1 MKNTLSILFFFTLSI
16 LSHGQ
21 VSDFEKFKQQREKE
35 MNQFE
40 QKVNREMDSLRTAH
54 DKAFSKMLEGNWTRE
69 DLFPSKPASE
79 KPKPTAPPVFR
90 PDAGPDAEQDVKQ
103 DATQDDKQDVKQDAT
118 QDDKQDVIQDDKQ
131 DDKQDAEQDV
141 IQDVIQDA
149 AQEDKTEE
157 LSFNKAFQ
165 FQNESLFGNEWKMIL
180 IASKWPTLLG
190 SPDPNTITAYWK
202 SCSEKEYDLMLAY
215 FNYQKSEF
223 GLSDWGVYQMVQAV
237 AKNNFSSKNDQK
249 LFLWFTLVQ
258 MGYDT
263 RIMYGE
269 NQIVLTLPFK
279 DMLYRKSYF
288 EFKGNNYFV
297 LEEKSPSALYTY
309 SSQHEG
315 AKNIFT
321 LANTPSAKFPE
332 QWTERGFDFKF
343 NRNTEHVTLPYLT
356 YRTTFDAT
364 IPQTELDYYFGQP
377 LPASFKER
385 LHKALDAKLAS
396 CGSEREQVR
405 FLYALVCQSI
415 PYKTDQDQFQHEK
428 FCIPEEVLAYP
439 FADCED
445 RTFLLNA
452 LVTELVGVETIG
464 LNYPGHVAM
473 AVRLKDQKNTD
484 AIIQYNGND
493 YIYCDPTYIGADV
506 GKMPE
511 SYRGVKP
518 EVIK

>member
-1 MKNTLSILFFFTLSI
+1 MTMKNLLATISLSLFTFLMI
-16 LSHGQ
+16 GQ

-54 DKAFSKMLEGNWTRE
+54 DKAFAKMLEGNWTRE
-69 DLFPSKPASE
+69 DLFPSKPAND
-79 KPKPTAPPVFR
+79 KPKPTAPPVFK
-90 PDAGPDAEQDVKQ
+90 PDAG
-103 DATQDDKQDVKQDAT
+103 
-118 QDDKQDVIQDDKQ
+118 QDVIQDAKKDVIQDVTQ

-141 IQDVIQDA
+141 SQDVIQDA
-149 AQEDKTEE
+149 EQDVAEEDKTEE

-165 FQNESLFGNEWKMIL
+165 FQNESLFGNEWKMIM
-180 IASKWPTLLG
+180 IASKWPTLKG
-190 SPDPNTITAYWK
+190 NPDPSSITAYWK

-249 LFLWFTLVQ
+249 LFMWFTLVQ
-258 MGYDT
+258 MGYDA
-263 RIMYGE
+263 RIMYSE
-269 NQIVLTLPFK
+269 NQIVLTLPFN
-279 DMLYRKSYF
+279 DMLYGKSYF
-288 EFKGNNYFV
+288 EFNGHNYFI
-297 LEEKSPSALYTY
+297 LEEKSPSSLYTY
-309 SSQHEG
+309 TSQHES
-315 AKNIFT
+315 AKSLFT

-332 QWTERGFDFKF
+332 KWTERGFDFKF
-343 NRNTEHVTLPYLT
+343 NRSTEHVSLPYLT

-396 CGSEREQVR
+396 CGSEREKVR
-405 FLYALVCQSI
+405 YLYALVCQSI
-415 PYKTDQDQFQHEK
+415 PYKTDQDQFHYEK

-464 LNYPGHVAM
+464 LNYPGHVSM
-473 AVRLKDQKNTD
+473 AVRLKEQKTSD
-484 AIIQYNGND
+484 AIIQFNGKE

-506 GKMPE
+506 GMMPD

-518 EVIK
+518 EVIR

>member
-1 MKNTLSILFFFTLSI
+1 MKNLLLVISISLITV

-40 QKVNREMDSLRTAH
+40 TKVNREMDSLRTAH

-79 KPKPTAPPVFR
+79 KPKPTAPPVFK
-90 PDAGPDAEQDVKQ
+90 PDAGQDAEQDVKQ

-118 QDDKQDVIQDDKQ
+118 QDDKQDVIQ

-190 SPDPNTITAYWK
+190 SPDPSSITSYWK

-237 AKNNFSSKNDQK
+237 AKNNFSSKNNQN

-258 MGYDT
+258 MGYDA

-269 NQIVLTLPFK
+269 NQIVLTLPFN
-279 DMLYRKSYF
+279 DMLYGKSYF
-288 EFKGNNYFV
+288 EFNGHNYFI
-297 LEEKSPSALYTY
+297 LEAKSPSSLYTY
-309 SSQHEG
+309 TSQHES
-315 AKNIFT
+315 AKSLFT

-332 QWTERGFDFKF
+332 KWTDRGFDFKF
-343 NRNTEHVTLPYLT
+343 NRNTEHVSLPYLT

-364 IPQTELDYYFGQP
+364 IPQTTDCTKP
-377 LPASFKER
+377 LMQNFRPAEVSANRFVIYM
-385 LHKALDAKLAS
+385 HWF
-396 CGSEREQVR
+396 VR
-405 FLYALVCQSI
+405 AFPTKPTKINFNMKNSVS
-415 PYKTDQDQFQHEK
+415 
-428 FCIPEEVLAYP
+428 
-439 FADCED
+439 
-445 RTFLLNA
+445 
-452 LVTELVGVETIG
+452 
-464 LNYPGHVAM
+464 
-473 AVRLKDQKNTD
+473 LKK
-484 AIIQYNGND
+484 Y
-493 YIYCDPTYIGADV
+493 
-506 GKMPE
+506 
-511 SYRGVKP
+511 
-518 EVIK
+518 

>member
-1 MKNTLSILFFFTLSI
+1 LVGVMIIHPDGIIFMTMKNLLATISLSLFTFLMI
-16 LSHGQ
+16 GQ

-54 DKAFSKMLEGNWTRE
+54 DKAFAKMLEGNWTRE
-69 DLFPSKPASE
+69 DLFPSKPAND
-79 KPKPTAPPVFR
+79 KPKPTAPPVFK
-90 PDAGPDAEQDVKQ
+90 PDAEQDVIQ
-103 DATQDDKQDVKQDAT
+103 DAKK
-118 QDDKQDVIQDDKQ
+118 DVIQDVTQ

-141 IQDVIQDA
+141 IQDAEQDVA
-149 AQEDKTEE
+149 EEDKTEE

-165 FQNESLFGNEWKMIL
+165 FQNESLFGNEWKMIM
-180 IASKWPTLLG
+180 IASKWPTLKG
-190 SPDPNTITAYWK
+190 NPDPSSITAYWK

-249 LFLWFTLVQ
+249 LFMWFTLVQ
-258 MGYDT
+258 MGYDA
-263 RIMYGE
+263 RIMYSE
-269 NQIVLTLPFK
+269 NQIVLTLPFN
-279 DMLYRKSYF
+279 DMLYGKSYF
-288 EFKGNNYFV
+288 EFNGHNYFI
-297 LEEKSPSALYTY
+297 LEEKSPSSLYTY
-309 SSQHEG
+309 TSQHES
-315 AKNIFT
+315 AKSLFT

-332 QWTERGFDFKF
+332 KWTERGFDFKF
-343 NRNTEHVTLPYLT
+343 NRSTEHVSLPYLT

-396 CGSEREQVR
+396 CGSEREKVR
-405 FLYALVCQSI
+405 YLYALVCQSI
-415 PYKTDQDQFQHEK
+415 PYKTDQDQFHYEK

-464 LNYPGHVAM
+464 LNYPGHVSM
-473 AVRLKDQKNTD
+473 AVRLKEQKASD
-484 AIIQYNGND
+484 AIIQFNGKE

-506 GKMPE
+506 GMMPE

-518 EVIK
+518 EVIR

>member
-1 MKNTLSILFFFTLSI
+1 M
-16 LSHGQ
+16 
-21 VSDFEKFKQQREKE
+21 
-35 MNQFE
+35 
-40 QKVNREMDSLRTAH
+40 
-54 DKAFSKMLEGNWTRE
+54 
-69 DLFPSKPASE
+69 
-79 KPKPTAPPVFR
+79 
-90 PDAGPDAEQDVKQ
+90 
-103 DATQDDKQDVKQDAT
+103 
-118 QDDKQDVIQDDKQ
+118 
-131 DDKQDAEQDV
+131 
-141 IQDVIQDA
+141 IQDA

-157 LSFNKAFQ
+157 LAFNKAFQ

-180 IASKWPTLLG
+180 IASKWPTLKG
-190 SPDPNTITAYWK
+190 NPDPSSITAYWK

-223 GLSDWGVYQMVQAV
+223 GLSDWGLYEMIQSV
-237 AKNNFSSKNDQK
+237 AKSNFTSKNDQK
-249 LFLWFTLVQ
+249 LFMWFVLVQ

-332 QWTERGFDFKF
+332 KWTDRGFDFKF

-356 YRTTFDAT
+356 YRTTFNAT

-396 CGSEREQVR
+396 CGSEREKVR
-405 FLYALVCQSI
+405 YLYALVCQSI
-415 PYKTDQDQFQHEK
+415 PYKTDQDQFQYEK

-452 LVTELVGVETIG
+452 LLTELVGVETIG

-473 AVRLKDQKNTD
+473 AVRLKEQKNSD
-484 AIIQYNGND
+484 AIIQFNGKD

-506 GKMPE
+506 GMMPE

-518 EVIK
+518 VVIK

>member
-1 MKNTLSILFFFTLSI
+1 MTMKNLLLIISISLFTV

-21 VSDFEKFKQQREKE
+21 ISDFEKFKQQREKE

-54 DKAFSKMLEGNWTRE
+54 DKAFAKMLEGNWKRE

-79 KPKPTAPPVFR
+79 KPKPTAPPVFK
-90 PDAGPDAEQDVKQ
+90 P
-103 DATQDDKQDVKQDAT
+103 
-118 QDDKQDVIQDDKQ
+118 

-141 IQDVIQDA
+141 IQDAEQDVIQDA
-149 AQEDKTEE
+149 AQDVIQDAAQDVIQDAEQDVIQDDKQDVTQDAAQEEKAEE
-157 LSFNKAFQ
+157 LAFNKAFQ

-180 IASKWPTLLG
+180 LASKWPTLKG
-190 SPDPNTITAYWK
+190 SPDPSSITDYWK
-202 SCSEKEYDLMLAY
+202 SCSKKEYDLMLAY
-215 FNYQKSEF
+215 FNYQKKEF
-223 GLSDWGVYQMVQAV
+223 GLSDWGVYQMLRSV
-237 AKNNFSSKNDQK
+237 AKSNFTRENDQK
-249 LFLWFTLVQ
+249 LFMWFVLVQ

-288 EFKGNNYFV
+288 EFNGNNYFV

-309 SSQHEG
+309 SSQHES
-315 AKNIFT
+315 AKSLFT

-343 NRNTEHVTLPYLT
+343 NRNAEHVSLPYLT
-356 YRTTFDAT
+356 HRTTFNAT
-364 IPQTELDYYFGQP
+364 IPQTELDYYFGQS

-385 LHKALDAKLAS
+385 LHKALDAKLQA

-405 FLYALVCQSI
+405 YLYALVCQSI
-415 PYKTDQDQFQHEK
+415 PYKTDQDQFQYEK

-473 AVRLKDQKNTD
+473 AVRLKEQKNSD
-484 AIIQYNGND
+484 AIIQFNGKN

-506 GKMPE
+506 GMMPD

-518 EVIK
+518 EVIR

>member
-1 MKNTLSILFFFTLSI
+1 MGLSLIMIKTLLLIISISLFSVLA
-16 LSHGQ
+16 HGQ
-21 VSDFEKFKQQREKE
+21 ISDFEKFKQQREKE

-69 DLFPSKPASE
+69 DLFPSKPSSE
-79 KPKPTAPPVFR
+79 KPKPTAPPVFK
-90 PDAGPDAEQDVKQ
+90 P
-103 DATQDDKQDVKQDAT
+103 DDKQDVI

-131 DDKQDAEQDV
+131 DVSQDDKQDVSQDDK
-141 IQDVIQDA
+141 QEAALDVIQDA

-157 LSFNKAFQ
+157 LAFNKAFQ

-180 IASKWPTLLG
+180 IASKWPTLKG
-190 SPDPNTITAYWK
+190 NPDPSSITAYWK

-223 GLSDWGVYQMVQAV
+223 GLSDWGLYEMIQSV
-237 AKNNFSSKNDQK
+237 AKSNFTSKNDQK
-249 LFLWFTLVQ
+249 LFMWFVLVQ

-332 QWTERGFDFKF
+332 KWTDRGFDFKF

-356 YRTTFDAT
+356 YRTTFNAT

-396 CGSEREQVR
+396 CGSEREKVR
-405 FLYALVCQSI
+405 YLYALVCQSI
-415 PYKTDQDQFQHEK
+415 PYKTDQDQFQYEK

-452 LVTELVGVETIG
+452 LLTELVGVETIG

-473 AVRLKDQKNTD
+473 AVRLKEQKNSD
-484 AIIQYNGND
+484 AIIQFNGKD

-506 GKMPE
+506 GMMPE

-518 EVIK
+518 VVIK